1 MATHKQP
8 PGGDLRE
15 ILMGILTLQEWQ
27 GQLVRDAL
35 DKLNCNES
43 PVDPKAEAAPAT
55 DAP

>member
-1 MATHKQP
+1 MATPKQP

-27 GQLVRDAL
+27 EQLVRDAL
-35 DKLNCNES
+35 DKLNGS
-43 PVDPKAEAAPAT
+43 DGPIDPKAETAPAT